1 MTAEP
6 LPASYISFYF
16 YAHNQAYYWL
26 FISLRVCFRI
36 LIKGR
41 KYFMSCQVVLK
52 PLGTSMRNI
61 YCFRKWGKREM
72 GALVIHLFHLENRAS
87 AFQILASQSSD
98 WWEAEAGSASKAV
111 MARWYRALIWSKAPG
126 SVQLCTENV
135 NDGNRIYAWLMCHCT
150 QIPQAFA
157 TVLFLHSPPP

>member
-1 MTAEP
+1 
-6 LPASYISFYF
+6 
-16 YAHNQAYYWL
+16 
-26 FISLRVCFRI
+26 
-36 LIKGR
+36 
-41 KYFMSCQVVLK
+41 
-52 PLGTSMRNI
+52 
-61 YCFRKWGKREM
+61 M

-87 AFQILASQSSD
+87 AFHIVASQGSD

-135 NDGNRIYAWLMCHCT
+135 NDGNRIYAWLMSHCT

-157 TVLFLHSPPP
+157 TVLFLHSPSPLPNAVCSHCVWLHGFLSLQTEALQPPSAWASEVLSLALLKKCLLYLTWDGRKAR